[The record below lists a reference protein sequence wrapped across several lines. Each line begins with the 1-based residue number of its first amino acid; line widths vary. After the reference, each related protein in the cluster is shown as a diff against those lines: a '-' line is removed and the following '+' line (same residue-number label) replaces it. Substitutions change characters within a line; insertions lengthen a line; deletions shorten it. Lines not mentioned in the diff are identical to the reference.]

1 MPRVVEGKT
10 TACMELSVVGF
21 IEVFEMNRKRMNE
34 LRLMAERMI
43 VEQRTDYHQCTR
55 RGAAEADY
63 CAGCQKMRDALQLL
77 QLAQDLTVL
86 VVV

>member
-1 MPRVVEGKT
+1 
-10 TACMELSVVGF
+10 MELTLISF
-21 IEVFEMNRKRMNE
+21 EVFEMNRKRINE

-55 RGAAEADY
+55 RGAAEEDY